1 MYKDQLG
8 IEIQKHYGDKL
19 QFIFTNID
27 PKPPDSPFVFSL
39 CLNEAR
45 DYEVSDSAPHLECL
59 AEFQENVRKTN
70 NFLAFL
76 AKVRKAFAAMV
87 YN

>member
-1 MYKDQLG
+1 MVINCRLY
-8 IEIQKHYGDKL
+8 
-19 QFIFTNID
+19 
-27 PKPPDSPFVFSL
+27 SL
-39 CLNEAR
+39 ILTLSIPIAHEAR

>member
-1 MYKDQLG
+1 M
-8 IEIQKHYGDKL
+8 
-19 QFIFTNID
+19 QFIFTDID
-27 PKPPDSPFVFSL
+27 PKHPDRPFMFSL

-70 NFLAFL
+70 SFLAFL
-76 AKVRKAFAAMV
+76 AKVQKAFAPMV